1 MKPDTSV
8 IQKFYTVYKQV
19 FRFMRQDCDALRKMG
34 GQDLLIEALQAK
46 QKYLYGFIISYEQQR
61 YKKAKLLNKTHDRT
75 ASNQILQQDDQKF
88 WENLSEE

>member
-46 QKYLYGFIISYEQQR
+46 QKYLYGFIISYE
-61 YKKAKLLNKTHDRT
+61 
-75 ASNQILQQDDQKF
+75 
-88 WENLSEE
+88 